1 MNYTVND
8 IKKQMSTHPIWV
20 VKFLKKSGAE
30 RVMYASRDWRFLE
43 ENADELS
50 YKTPVNKATW
60 DAESRDMIRVWDCS
74 EEGWRTI
81 PAGERLLSLE
91 RLVD

>member
-1 MNYTVND
+1 MNITVDD

-30 RVMYASRDWRFLE
+30 RVMHASRDWRFLE
-43 ENADELS
+43 ENAGELD
-50 YKTPVNKATW
+50 YKTPTNNATW
-60 DAESRDMIRVWDCS
+60 DAESNGMVRVWDCD
-74 EEGWRTI
+74 ELDWRTI

-91 RLVD
+91 RLAD